1 MGRPSYAYKASLQE
15 PTKEHYQQ
23 LLLACVTAILNDQT
37 EVILAVSHL
46 TKFPDDFPKGLIVA
60 TQRPVVYRRI
70 KANRLIHWLNNNG
83 HTEVTMEDLR
93 VQQRKVTLLEK
104 EMIDDGFLQ
113 EEG

>member
-1 MGRPSYAYKASLQE
+1 MGRPSRAYKASLQE
-15 PTKEHYQQ
+15 PTKEHYRQ
-23 LLLACVTAILNDQT
+23 LLLACVTAILNDQA

-46 TKFPDDFPKGLIVA
+46 TKFPADFPKGLIVA
-60 TQRPVVYRRI
+60 TQHPIVYRRI

-104 EMIDDGFLQ
+104 ELIDGLLQ
-113 EEG
+113 EED